1 MENLKKLWGFRSN
14 KLWKKILACLYYFC
28 CLTLFINALTE
39 VPNIYANI
47 YDLFIYKLSSLL
59 EALAFFIPILMLS
72 DFKFKEKIPLLS
84 KNKWWSN
91 IISIFI
97 IFLVIMSCS
106 QIINLFHS
114 NDYKERYDIYSKT
127 EIIYTEHDP
136 DEIPK
141 EDQSSLT
148 ENELEDDLN
157 DLIDD
162 DNSKDN
168 NSIDNNVTDIPN
180 DDIVDIPSNNEN
192 ENLLKVHFIDVEQGD
207 SIFIEL
213 PNRQTMLIDAGESYK
228 GEIISNYIRKL
239 GYSDI
244 DYIIGTHPH
253 ADHIGGLAY
262 IINNFDVGRIYMP
275 KAVSTSKTYENLLNT
290 ISQKGLKVTTAK
302 SGINILNSEN
312 LKIDIIAPN
321 SDSYNNLNNYSA
333 VIKIVYGNRKFL
345 FMGDAETKSENEII
359 SDVSADV
366 IKIGHHGSDTSS
378 GQSFVNKVNAKYAI
392 IMVGNNNKYDHPYQ
406 TIIDRWAN
414 SGAEVYRTDKD
425 GNIIVSSDGNSLNIN
440 TSQ

>member
-1 MENLKKLWGFRSN
+1 MEILKKLWGFRSS
-14 KLWKKILACLYYFC
+14 KLWQKIFACIYYIC
-28 CLTLFINALTE
+28 CLILFINALTE
-39 VPNIYANI
+39 IPNIYANI
-47 YDLFIYKLSSLL
+47 YDLFIYKFSSSLK
-59 EALAFFIPILMLS
+59 ALSFFLPIFLLS
-72 DFKFKEKIPLLS
+72 DFKFKEKIPLLN

-91 IISIFI
+91 VISVFI
-97 IFLVIMSCS
+97 IFLIIISFS

-114 NDYKERYDIYSKT
+114 DDYKERYEIYSQT

-192 ENLLKVHFIDVEQGD
+192 DNLLKVHFIDVEQGD

-239 GYSDI
+239 EYSDI

-302 SGINILNSEN
+302 SGINILNSEK

-366 IKIGHHGSDTSS
+366 IKIGHHGSDISS

-406 TIIDRWAN
+406 TIIDRWVN